1 MSRPVGVCVEGTRE
15 FWEPAG
21 PRKAFV
27 LPPELDM
34 GALKLDDLEFD
45 LEGEVALL
53 KAEGPARV
61 DASPHAVPR

>member
-1 MSRPVGVCVEGTRE
+1 MGGTRE

-34 GALKLDDLEFD
+34 GELKLDDLEFD
-45 LEGEVALL
+45 LEREVALL
-53 KAEGPARV
+53 KADGPARV
-61 DASPHAVPR
+61 VASAHALPR